1 MFSSF
6 KYKHAKYSLVKV
18 KDIINN
24 FKIPNCQRNSLISR
38 IDDLNK
44 SMNFSFKP
52 ITPLYFVLFDDNKYI
67 IDGLHRLNVYKQDLI
82 FLEEKIPIVE
92 ILASNEKDI
101 DYYFKLINDTM
112 NVHDIYKLDNE
123 ILYDKT
129 KIIKDTHI
137 YFTNNFPNSF
147 KYNGKRRPYLNNNN
161 FIDYLE
167 IIYDKK
173 DNFNKSEDL
182 IEYLLNLNNKYKEKE
197 YNWFPS
203 KGKTNNNNLLNIIKE
218 EDCLYFGML
227 PNEWYLH
234 LDELPDVISEDKISQ
249 SLRQQVWT
257 KYSNNV
263 SEIKC
268 ICCNLNI
275 INAFTFECGHII
287 AKSKDGKCNINNLVP
302 ICGLCNKSMGNI
314 DMDIFMEKHNYNTN
328 IDTIK
333 SLKNTPK

>member
-6 KYKHAKYSLVKV
+6 RYKNAKYSLVKV

-38 IDDLNK
+38 INDLNK

-129 KIIKDTHI
+129 KIIKDTHT

-167 IIYDKK
+167 IIYDKR

-197 YNWFPS
+197 CNWFPS

-227 PNEWYLH
+227 PTEWYLY

-249 SLRQQVWT
+249 SLRQKVWT
-257 KYSNNV
+257 KHSNNLL
-263 SEIKC
+263 EIKC
-268 ICCNLNI
+268 LCCNLNI

-302 ICGLCNKSMGNI
+302 ICGLCNKSMSNI
-314 DMDIFMEKHNYNTN
+314 DMDIFMEKNNYNTN

-333 SLKNTPK
+333 LLKNNNI

>member
-6 KYKHAKYSLVKV
+6 KYKNAKYSLVKV
-18 KDIINN
+18 KDIIHN

-197 YNWFPS
+197 CNWFPS

-268 ICCNLNI
+268 LCCNLNI

-287 AKSKDGKCNINNLVP
+287 AKSKDGKCNINNLVQ
-302 ICGLCNKSMGNI
+302 ICGLCNKSMSNI